1 MADKQ
6 DFSPQRNSFPS
17 QHRSRK
23 RKNHYIER
31 PPHKSPTISL
41 REKIYSHTREFLR
54 PSIVAII
61 SINSSEAAY
70 FTRGGELR
78 KIFWQREGAIHRF
91 TVSQFKFHTLPR
103 ENLRTEYYY
112 MFIIISRRT
121 RELER
126 GNHHSERPAILQL
139 NFLDR
144 KGQPETGCP
153 FLLLSLSRDNGISL

>member
-23 RKNHYIER
+23 RKILYIER

-54 PSIVAII
+54 PSIVAIV

-70 FTRGGELR
+70 FTRVGGAEE
-78 KIFWQREGAIHRF
+78 KYWQGKQAVTIVTIGQPVFAYFSVIGKRE
-91 TVSQFKFHTLPR
+91 R
-103 ENLRTEYYY
+103 ESNVLSIMIIEYYED
-112 MFIIISRRT
+112 FINIIIIT
-121 RELER
+121 YIHYYL
-126 GNHHSERPAILQL
+126 
-139 NFLDR
+139 
-144 KGQPETGCP
+144 
-153 FLLLSLSRDNGISL
+153 